1 MPTKK
6 KTKTSVTSFNP
17 TILGA
22 VAVVISVAT
31 AISVWLWRDHE
42 KSEAPDVV
50 VVPLDGGFPGGGYP
64 GGGFPGG
71 GFPGGGYPGGIQLT
85 QLVKGDLYPEPIAR
99 RYGSLPSVRTRMQR
113 SGPIQQVGILT
124 GEGGSSTSAAPDRTI
139 LPLYGRELD
148 PRRSKWTYYTRT
160 DGANPI
166 QVPVRVGNRTC
177 DDERNGCNEV
187 YSNDDVHVPAL
198 GRAFKATIYRNN

>member
-50 VVPLDGGFPGGGYP
+50 VVPLDGGFPGGG
-64 GGGFPGG
+64 FPGG
-71 GFPGGGYPGGIQLT
+71 GFPGGIQLT
-85 QLVKGDLYPEPIAR
+85 QLVKGDLYPEPVTR
-99 RYGSLPSVRTRMQR
+99 RYGSLPSVRTRTQR

>member
-50 VVPLDGGFPGGGYP
+50 VVPLD
-64 GGGFPGG
+64 GGFPGG

>member
-6 KTKTSVTSFNP
+6 KTKTSVTSSSP
-17 TILGA
+17 MILGV
-22 VAVVISVAT
+22 VAVVISIVT

-42 KSEAPDVV
+42 KSEVSAVAV
-50 VVPLDGGFPGGGYP
+50 AAMPLDGGFPGG
-64 GGGFPGG
+64 FPGG
-71 GFPGGGYPGGIQLT
+71 YGGVQLT
-85 QLVKGDLYPEPIAR
+85 QLVKGDLYPEPITH
-99 RYGSLPSVRTRMQR
+99 RYGSLPSTRTRTRTQR
-113 SGPIQQVGILT
+113 SGPTQQVGILT

-148 PRRSKWTYYTRT
+148 PRRSKWMYYTRT